1 MTKHTTLQ
9 LLIGAVSLAAASL
22 VAAQDTNRSTSPDLL
37 QTQERL
43 QERDRIAGYEL
54 MSQEERNAY
63 MERLRQATTE
73 EERERIRNEYRERME
88 LRKRALNGV
97 GNPGAGSG
105 AGAGMGGKSPVIIP
119 GPHGGGRH

>member
-105 AGAGMGGKSPVIIP
+105 AGAGMGGKSPVVVP
-119 GPHGGGRH
+119 GPQGGGRH